1 MAYEP
6 WAGTSQETQYAAFEA
21 ANAVS
26 TQYGRSRGGY
36 IRLARVSASG
46 GGTPYVIATRRL
58 KNGTIQFSCGCA
70 NWKFKRQSSGTLCK
84 HQESV
89 LTGGE
94 NHKGKA
100 QVWYYKAGGA
110 FVEVLGH
117 EVEADAEEVFAEAA
131 E

>member
-1 MAYEP
+1 MGYIP
-6 WAGTSQETQYAAFEA
+6 WAGTTQETQYAAFEA

-36 IRLARVSASG
+36 IRLARVAGSG
-46 GGTPYVIATRRL
+46 AEPYVIAVRRL
-58 KNGTIQFSCGCA
+58 KNGTIQFGCGCP
-70 NWKFKRQSSGTLCK
+70 NWIYKRQSSGTLCK

-89 LTGGE
+89 LTGGL

-100 QVWYYKAGGA
+100 KVWYYKAGGA
-110 FVEVLGH
+110 FVEVLGL
-117 EVEADAEEVFAEAA
+117 EVPTDAEETFAEAA